1 MSHNPFLTEDTSPE
15 QKIIFKKGQIL
26 TVWRKPGCN
35 TFGQTQRL
43 SNTNQYLNDTAT
55 TTWHTIGEVYLSV
68 APCGDPHNDVAN
80 TAPEDVSAHC
90 DDLFKKNYF
99 AMGLWPTPV
108 GGSKRFRRVQ
118 R

>member
-43 SNTNQYLNDTAT
+43 SDTNQYLNDTAT

-68 APCGDPHNDVAN
+68 APCVDPHNDVAN

-90 DDLFKKNYF
+90 DERSYVAEWLDAALSSRCP
-99 AMGLWPTPV
+99 GVRTL
-108 GGSKRFRRVQ
+108 R
-118 R
+118 